1 MMKLLLMA
9 LATFLLLQLSFSV
22 TANSQIN
29 IVTRHNSSILPPN
42 PTMQT
47 QGFQGVWQGTLDAG
61 GTKLRIVLT
70 VTKSDAGAYAGKLD
84 SLDQGATIPIDTI
97 TVNGDAVRIEIKS
110 PPIVYEGTLNKERT
124 ELTGTFTQGGQGFP
138 LSFKRSDQAAAV
150 PPSAK
155 DFEGSWQGTLE
166 AGAQKLRLVVTVTKS
181 GAGAYAGKFD
191 SLDQGSNIAIDTIT
205 VNGDAVRFEIKSAAI
220 VYEGT
225 LNKERTELTG
235 TFSQSDQKFPLT
247 LKRGDQAAAT
257 PTATPT
263 PKPKPDY
270 SAPADA
276 PYIAEEVLVK
286 TPAGHTLAGTLT
298 LPKSASR
305 TKPVSAIVTVTGS
318 GPQDRDENIGLPGF
332 LPFRQIADSLARR
345 GIAVLRMDDR
355 GTGASGGTFKGSTS
369 ADFAED
375 IRAGLAYLRTR
386 PEIRGDRLGV
396 LGHSEGAIIA
406 PMVAEKEPT
415 LRGIVLLAGIA
426 QAGRTA
432 LYFQLKNGI
441 EHNTKLTPE
450 MRASQIAEIDKRID
464 AMMAADPWMKFFL
477 SYEPAPTMR
486 RVKTP
491 VLILT
496 GSRDQQAVPAEVA
509 LQEAAFKEGGNKDVT
524 ARVLPDLNHLF
535 VQDTDGFPQN
545 YAKLPAPIMV
555 RADVLEMIGDWLAKR
570 LR

>member
-1 MMKLLLMA
+1 MLL
-9 LATFLLLQLSFSV
+9 FLLGLSCQV
-22 TANSQIN
+22 
-29 IVTRHNSSILPPN
+29 VG
-42 PTMQT
+42 QT
-47 QGFQGVWQGTLDAG
+47 PAKGFEGSWQGTLEAG
-61 GTKLRIVLT
+61 GSKLRLALT
-70 VTKSDAGAYAGKLD
+70 VTKSDAGAYAGKVD

-97 TVNGDAVRIEIKS
+97 TVNSDAVRLELKS
-110 PPIVYEGTLNKERT
+110 IDAVFEGVLNKDRT
-124 ELTGTFTQGGQGFP
+124 ELTGKYTQGGQEFP
-138 LSFKRSDQAAAV
+138 LSFKRSDQAAVV
-150 PPSAK
+150 PPPAK
-155 DFEGSWQGTLE
+155 DFEGSWPATLE
-166 AGAQKLRLVVTVTKS
+166 AGGQKLRLVVTVTKS
-181 GAGAYAGKFD
+181 DAGAYAGKFD
-191 SLDQGSNIAIDTIT
+191 SLDQGASIPIDTIT
-205 VNGDAVRFEIKSAAI
+205 LTGDAVRFEIKSAAI

-235 TFSQSDQKFPLT
+235 TFSQADQKFPLT
-247 LKRGDQAAAT
+247 FKRGDQTAVT

-276 PYIAEEVLVK
+276 PYTAEEVVVK

-305 TKPVSAIVTVTGS
+305 TKPVSAIVTVSGS

-375 IRAGLAYLRTR
+375 VRAGLAYLRTR
-386 PEIRGDRLGV
+386 PEIRADRLGV

-406 PMVAEKEPT
+406 PMVADKEPT
-415 LRGIVLLAGIA
+415 LRAIVLLAGIA
-426 QAGRTA
+426 QPGRTA
-432 LYFQLKNGI
+432 LYFQIKNGI
-441 EHNTKLTPE
+441 EHNAKLTPE
-450 MRASQIAEIDKRID
+450 LRTEQIAGIDKRID

-477 SYEPAPTMR
+477 TYDPAPTMR

-496 GSRDQQAVPAEVA
+496 GARDQQAVPAEVA

-535 VQDTDGFPQN
+535 VQDTDGFPGN
-545 YAKLPAPIMV
+545 YAKLPAPIMM
-555 RADVLEMIGDWLAKR
+555 RADVLTIIGDWLATR